1 MKKTVCLVL
10 AVLLLCLGAA
20 ASASE
25 NTFDLKPLQENQYLT
40 IDVNEE
46 QNVAFV
52 ESFLQAGDTAF
63 SHKGKS
69 DSKYSFT
76 WFDLLILNYG
86 DESSAFPVMRLWVE
100 VCTKDVKY
108 DFDSITFTI
117 DGKAYTFTGLYSA
130 DFVEEGE
137 GGENL
142 QRMLLK
148 FGTENLEFLV
158 ALEALFQG
166 TSSYEELMAIS
177 IPVVLHGTEDVST
190 EMGGAM
196 LMDFMAIEDAYF
208 SCNGA
213 SYLSL
218 AASTPMTVADAE

>member
-52 ESFLQAGDTAF
+52 ESFLQDGDTAF
-63 SHKGKS
+63 SHKGES

-117 DGKAYTFTGLYSA
+117 LAATGKHIINAA
-130 DFVEEGE
+130 EIFVEHIF
-137 GGENL
+137 
-142 QRMLLK
+142 R
-148 FGTENLEFLV
+148 FL
-158 ALEALFQG
+158 
-166 TSSYEELMAIS
+166 M
-177 IPVVLHGTEDVST
+177 H
-190 EMGGAM
+190 
-196 LMDFMAIEDAYF
+196 
-208 SCNGA
+208 N
-213 SYLSL
+213 
-218 AASTPMTVADAE
+218 AA